1 MSVPRDGT
9 KIKKFFYKRAWAGYC
24 FLAISRFQD
33 SASLAAGRGYM
44 LDDLRVIF
52 RTRGKTL
59 FPDARIGTL
68 PVADFAVN

>member
-1 MSVPRDGT
+1 MFVPKDNT
-9 KIKKFFYKRAWAGYC
+9 KIENVFLQTGVGGVLFFGDQPFSGFC
-24 FLAISRFQD
+24 FACG
-33 SASLAAGRGYM
+33 GRGYM